1 MYKHFSKIYDNFMQ
15 YADYGK
21 WKEQIEELIALGD
34 PPGKQLLEL
43 GCGTGELLQLF
54 YKDYNCHGMDI
65 SEHMLK
71 VAQAKMEKNRI
82 KIPLFTGDMVD
93 FDTGERY
100 DILLAIFDTVNHIVD
115 MIDLKK
121 HFRSVFSNLNPGGI
135 YIFDVVDREF
145 MNEMFPN
152 DIFVDI
158 REDLTVIWEHDIE
171 DGIDYIDATYFVQ
184 QVGTRYRKI
193 EESYAKKIYHRRELE
208 HAIRRA
214 NLKIMKVISNTGI
227 AGTRYMYLVKKEVI

>member
-1 MYKHFSKIYDNFMQ
+1 MYRHFSKVYDNFMQ

-21 WKEQIEELIALGD
+21 WKEQIDSLIALGQ
-34 PPGKQLLEL
+34 PQGNRLLEL

-54 YKDYNCHGMDI
+54 QEEYQCHGLDI
-65 SEHMLK
+65 SKHMLK
-71 VAQAKMEKNRI
+71 MAEMKLEKR
-82 KIPLFTGDMVD
+82 KIPLFLGDMVD

-100 DILLAIFDTVNHIVD
+100 DVLFSIFDTVNHIVD
-115 MIDLKK
+115 MIDLKR
-121 HFRSVFSNLNPGGI
+121 HFRSVFANLNPGGI

-152 DIFVDI
+152 GTFVDQ
-158 REDLTVIWEHDIE
+158 REDLTVIWEHEVE

-184 QVGTRYRKI
+184 VVGSRFRKV

-208 HAIRRA
+208 HAIRRS
-214 NLKIMKVISNTGI
+214 NLTIMKMISNTGI
-227 AGTRYMYLVKKEVI
+227 AGTRYMYLVKKEVL